1 MAVQTILILLGVWI
15 LINVL
20 FVLIMI
26 APRRPPL
33 APVRIEHNGYPY
45 EE

>member
-1 MAVQTILILLGVWI
+1 MQTILILLGVWI

-20 FVLIMI
+20 FVVIMI
-26 APRRPPL
+26 SPRRPRL
-33 APVRIEHNGYPY
+33 APVRIEQNGYPY

>member
-1 MAVQTILILLGVWI
+1 VQTILILLGVWI

-33 APVRIEHNGYPY
+33 APVRIEQNSYPY